1 MKKSILYNIGEK
13 IKIEEVDSISEENKV
28 SVKVRY
34 AALNHRDLW
43 IQKGQYAGLKFPITL
58 GSDACVLYNSIKGKN
73 SIVLG
78 KSELSVREGV
88 YYYTLETAGF
98 TETKKMIIAR

>member
-1 MKKSILYNIGEK
+1 
-13 IKIEEVDSISEENKV
+13 
-28 SVKVRY
+28 
-34 AALNHRDLW
+34 
-43 IQKGQYAGLKFPITL
+43 
-58 GSDACVLYNSIKGKN
+58 VLYNSIKGKK

-78 KSELSVREGV
+78 KSELPVSAGV